1 MVSKLFAKAFE
12 LILQE
17 IEEDVQII
25 KEILKYHGR
34 SIIDDIHSNSCKKIL
49 RKKMK
54 KTHDYKEWKS
64 LASSFDKL
72 PGIYISLNFIGDY
85 KKLNFRNKI
94 L

>member
-1 MVSKLFAKAFE
+1 MVSKLLANAFD
-12 LILQE
+12 LFLQE
-17 IEEDVQII
+17 IEEDVHII

-34 SIIDDIHSNSCKKIL
+34 SIIEDFHSNTKKKIL

-64 LASSFDKL
+64 LARSFDKL
-72 PGIYISLNFIGDY
+72 PGIYIPLNLYEII
-85 KKLNFRNKI
+85 KTVFRNKI